1 MNLHGRIL
9 RQLIEVVEQLGKI
22 DPNQDS
28 ISCEEVRRIIRNVDI
43 QVAGSDALLQTIL
56 IVEVQAGIKINLKLS
71 VFSIAEVRIFF
82 RK

>member
-28 ISCEEVRRIIRNVDI
+28 IGCEEVRRVIRNVDI
-43 QVAGSDALLQTIL
+43 QVADSDVLLQTIL
-56 IVEVQAGIKINLKLS
+56 IVEVQAEIKINLKLS
-71 VFSIAEVRIFF
+71 LLNR
-82 RK
+82 